1 MSQKNS
7 EFRFNQSITM
17 FDTFGSFVN
26 FVSPTSKLFLES
38 AYYRSF
44 HQGIF
49 DRPRPYLITSPSE
62 SNSSEAAGNLPD
74 EEEGP
79 KIVWGASLGSS
90 VHILV
95 EHSGTKDR
103 HFKIFKRL
111 SSTRFMYFFELSN
124 EFNNM
129 FD

>member
-1 MSQKNS
+1 
-7 EFRFNQSITM
+7 M
-17 FDTFGSFVN
+17 FDQFGSFVN
-26 FVSPTSKLFLES
+26 FVSPTSSLFLES

-49 DRPRPYLITSPSE
+49 DKPRPYVINNTG
-62 SNSSEAAGNLPD
+62 AMKD
-74 EEEGP
+74 EEGGP

-95 EHSGTKDR
+95 EHSVTKDR
-103 HFKIFKRL
+103 HFRIFKRL

-129 FD
+129 VD